1 MVMAYLALGCLILL
15 GVVAMLRAY
24 ASANPATLATAIRRT
39 ALGSVAVGAVLLLL
53 RVPLGLIFL
62 AGGAALPLA
71 LRWSL
76 LWLDFG
82 AAPDRSRGK
91 TSRIDTKYLTM
102 VLNHDSGVLEGK
114 VLAGRHRDRR
124 LSELA
129 FEELLDVREDCL
141 VDDSDGVSLIEAY
154 LDRFHSGWRSKDAGG
169 QSSDKTAPQRAS
181 TAMTREEAY
190 EVLGLAPGARD
201 ADIRQAHHRLMTKLH
216 PDHGGSDYLA
226 AKINQARDILL
237 GGPPGRRA

>member
-39 ALGSVAVGAVLLLL
+39 ALGSAAVGAVLLLL

-82 AAPDRSRGK
+82 AARDRSRGK

-114 VLAGRHRDRR
+114 VLAGRYRDRR
-124 LSELA
+124 LTELT
-129 FEELLDVREDCL
+129 FEELLGVREDCL

-154 LDRFHSGWRSKDAGG
+154 LDRFHSDWRSKDAAG

-190 EVLGLAPGARD
+190 EVLGLAPGASD
-201 ADIRQAHHRLMTKLH
+201 ADIRQAHHRLMIKLH

-226 AKINQARDILL
+226 AKINQARDTLL
-237 GGPPGRRA
+237 GA